1 MDEPDVERSEGAS
14 GSAEPIE
21 GASGSAE
28 PIAGADEIGGRG
40 IEIGGRLLARN
51 TLLNLVGQVVPIIVV
66 LLAVP
71 FLIGRLGEDRAGILA
86 VTLGI
91 MNFSTLFDLGL
102 GRALRKRVAEVLG
115 KGERKQVPGIVAT
128 TLVAQL
134 ACGSLGGLVLAAI
147 TPLLVE
153 RLLQIPPELHAEA
166 RTTFFLVALAMPLA
180 ILIDS
185 LSGALEAAQRFDLVN
200 AMRVPFILS
209 TAVLPLVAVLVGW
222 DLTGIMA
229 LQVGAIVVFFG
240 VHCAVCVWELPEIIR
255 QPRFDR
261 EELRRL
267 LGFGRWVLVSNAI
280 SPLLMYLD
288 RLIIGTLLGMAAVTA
303 YTAPFELV
311 TRLSLVP
318 ASLAAT
324 LFPAFSALAGQ
335 GRHDVLERYAGRA
348 ARYLLMFLG
357 PVVLLVIVF
366 SRWILEH
373 WLGSELADDSA
384 VALSILAVG
393 VLVNALAHVPFSL
406 VQARNRPDLTALFHL
421 IELPV
426 YAVLVWVLVGRWGIA
441 GAAMAWTVRVT
452 VDAALLFLVSARL
465 SKSAI
470 AERPI
475 AVAT

>member
-1 MDEPDVERSEGAS
+1 MSPGDEADVEQSGAS
-14 GSAEPIE
+14 EQSDASEQSA
-21 GASGSAE
+21 SAA
-28 PIAGADEIGGRG
+28 PADGPSL
-40 IEIGGRLLARN
+40 EIGGRLLARN
-51 TLLNLVGQVVPIIVV
+51 TVLNLVGQLVPIVVV

-71 FLIGRLGEDRAGILA
+71 FLIDRLGTDRSGILA

-102 GRALRKRVAEVLG
+102 GRALRKRVAEALG
-115 KGERKQVPGIVAT
+115 RGERDQVPGIVTT
-128 TLVAQL
+128 TLLAQL
-134 ACGSLGGLVLAAI
+134 ACGSAGGLVLAAI
-147 TPLLVE
+147 TPVLVG
-153 RLLQIPPELHAEA
+153 RFLQIPPELHAEA
-166 RTTFFLVALAMPLA
+166 RATFFLVALAMPLA

-209 TAVLPLVAVLVGW
+209 TAVLPLLAVLLGW
-222 DLTGIMA
+222 DLIGIMA

-240 VHCAVCVWELPEIIR
+240 VHCAVCVWELPEVVR
-255 QPRFDR
+255 SPRFDGA
-261 EELRRL
+261 ELRRL

-288 RLIIGTLLGMAAVTA
+288 RLIIGMLVGMAAVTA

-357 PVVLLVIVF
+357 PVVLLVMVF

-373 WLGSELADDSA
+373 WLGAELADDSA

-426 YAVLVWVLVGRWGIA
+426 YAVLVYVLVSRWGIA
-441 GAAMAWTVRVT
+441 GAAMAWTLRVSL
-452 VDAALLFLVSARL
+452 DAALLFLVSARL
-465 SKSAI
+465 SKTALAERVAI
-470 AERPI
+470 A
-475 AVAT
+475 T